1 MYAHVDVTEH
11 CAIPDY
17 SKVYVKEEREERAG
31 GEAAV
36 EVKLCEVEGDIEVL
50 GWDEGNKIYGV
61 FVNEARFKGC

>member
-50 GWDEGNKIYGV
+50 G
-61 FVNEARFKGC
+61 